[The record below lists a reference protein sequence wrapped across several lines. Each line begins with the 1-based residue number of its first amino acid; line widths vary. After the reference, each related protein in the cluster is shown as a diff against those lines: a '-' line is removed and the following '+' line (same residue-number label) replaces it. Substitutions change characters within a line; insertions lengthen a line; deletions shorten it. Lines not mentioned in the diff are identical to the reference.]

1 MRKDSQPMTND
12 TPHPPTRRPRRPRRG
27 RLQPGAGLPGGSW
40 QPDRQQTS
48 ETFTTMAA
56 ARSFRN
62 KIRRQRDEGLV
73 LDAKAGMS
81 SVADYTA
88 IWLAR
93 AEVKRETT

>member
-1 MRKDSQPMTND
+1 
-12 TPHPPTRRPRRPRRG
+12 
-27 RLQPGAGLPGGSW
+27 
-40 QPDRQQTS
+40 
-48 ETFTTMAA
+48 MAA

-73 LDAKAGMS
+73 LDAKAGMI